1 MHVRHTARSH
11 ASRDPEGAGRQMRGE
26 TKKSKQRRL
35 AVVLRS
41 AEVTEEHP
49 SASVKGIFRFV
60 KLRS

>member
-1 MHVRHTARSH
+1 MHVRHTSRSH

-26 TKKSKQRRL
+26 TEKRKQRRL

-49 SASVKGIFRFV
+49 QCHCKGNI
-60 KLRS
+60 

>member
-26 TKKSKQRRL
+26 TEKRKQRRL
-35 AVVLRS
+35 AVILRS

-49 SASVKGIFRFV
+49 QCHCKGNI
-60 KLRS
+60 